1 MGTAKMKDAKLNAV
15 LLLAKNY
22 FRLSEIK
29 VNVFADTIEME
40 NVPAALMKY
49 YEKKIRKMIFKDQ
62 RRAIA
67 QIAEATSNAE
77 RE

>member
-1 MGTAKMKDAKLNAV
+1 MKEAKLNAV

-29 VNVFADTIEME
+29 VNVYADTIELG
-40 NVPAALMKY
+40 NVPKTLMKY

-62 RRAIA
+62 RRALA
-67 QIAEATSNAE
+67 QITKATNKE
-77 RE
+77 E

>member
-1 MGTAKMKDAKLNAV
+1 MKEAKLNAV

-22 FRLSEIK
+22 FRLSEIR
-29 VNVFADTIEME
+29 VNLFADTIEME

-62 RRAIA
+62 RRALA
-67 QIAEATSNAE
+67 QITKATNKE
-77 RE
+77 E